1 MPVLSVFF
9 GILIKMFH
17 DDHNPPHF
25 HVDYGEFHAVV
36 EISSGDVLAGKLP
49 RRVGT
54 LVAEWRREHVHE
66 LRRAWNDAQRG
77 RQPRRI
83 RPLE

>member
-1 MPVLSVFF
+1 VPVLSAFF

-25 HVDYGEFHAVV
+25 HVEYGEFHAIV
-36 EISSGDVLAGKLP
+36 EIRSGNMLAGRLP
-49 RRVGT
+49 KRAMQ
-54 LVAEWRREHVHE
+54 LVDEWRRRNAHE
-66 LRRAWNDAQRG
+66 LRRAWDDARAG

-83 RPLE
+83 RPLQ